1 MRTFVLVIIAS
12 VLLSACNSGGRPSP
26 EHDAGQGPSLQSD
39 FEWQAL
45 NILAPGQSGDFSV
58 AEFVQDQALGPL
70 IGSDPSV
77 YGEHV
82 DDQRP
87 LYWRQQFK
95 NGKFLDISSREPA
108 AEPQSGVRIY
118 RDDFGVPVIYG
129 DTLEDVWFG
138 AGYALAQD
146 RLFLLDAARRQARG
160 TLAEVAGP
168 SAVPD
173 DVQARILTYT
183 EAEYQAMLAA
193 LGEDIQ
199 RTINAYCAGSN
210 AWIAEVTGAQIAR
223 LPAEFVAL
231 QFLPEPLTPTD
242 VLAIGVLIT
251 RQVASNGGD
260 EMANVAELQRL
271 SEAFGAETALDIFR
285 DVLWLDDKK
294 ATVTVPP
301 ELEFSNI
308 TTPPAQRPA
317 VLQSMAEFALQI
329 PLELA
334 EGPGTGDFPAPSPLL
349 PVKSTLPTFPDLR
362 VLPER
367 ISASYQVVLDS
378 SRTVDGSTL
387 LISGP
392 QLGYSYPSLL
402 AELEVH
408 GAGFDARGTTV
419 PGLPVVGIGYTER
432 TAWALTTG
440 ESKTIDSFIEE
451 LADSPTQYRHQG
463 QIKDM
468 DCRTETVNY
477 RQSVG
482 PLPAGPALASVEV
495 EACRTVHGPVVAR
508 SADGRYARSVQYG
521 MWMREAET
529 AEAILEW
536 SRADTF
542 AEFDATMPMATWN
555 ENLMYADAEGNIAY
569 YHPGLHPRRHPGTD
583 QRLPIPGTG
592 EFDHQGLLSF
602 DELPQVRNPERG
614 WLANWNNKPAIGW
627 GDGTGGDAS
636 QLPAGSEG
644 RITNWDDLLRNNDQV
659 SFEQLLEFDRLIG
672 RKDPRA
678 RAMVPIYLRLQGQT
692 GLTERA
698 QQALAALA
706 AWDQDHYNPAIDVD
720 DPQALDRPGET
731 IFDALVQATRAELT
745 QGILGPDFQRR
756 HNVRGTHP
764 YDAGTFDRLFV
775 RIFSPESSSISPRF
789 DWLQG
794 RTQADFLKDVLD
806 SAIAELTAQYGE
818 DVDQWQRI
826 HARSAINNLTGLIG
840 PSLDMPHQDRGT
852 WIHVIGYRPAKP

>member
-1 MRTFVLVIIAS
+1 MPTFALALIAS
-12 VLLSACNSGGRPSP
+12 LLLVACNSGGRPTSDT
-26 EHDAGQGPSLQSD
+26 DARQPAQDD
-39 FEWQAL
+39 FVWQAV
-45 NILAPGQSGDFSV
+45 NILAPGQSGDFGL

-70 IGSDPSV
+70 IGTDPSV

-95 NGKFLDISSREPA
+95 DGKFLDITDLEPA
-108 AEPQSGVRIY
+108 AEPRAGVRIY

-129 DTLEDVWFG
+129 DSLEDVWFG

-183 EAEYQAMLAA
+183 EAEYQAMFAA

-199 RTINAYCAGSN
+199 RTIEAYCAGSN
-210 AWIAEVTGAQIAR
+210 ARIAEVTGAQIAQ

-231 QFLPEPLTPTD
+231 QFQPAPLTPSD

-271 SEAFGAETALDIFR
+271 NQEFGTPTALDIFA

-294 ATVTVPP
+294 ATVTVPA

-308 TTPPAQRPA
+308 TTPPEQRQA
-317 VLQSMAEFALQI
+317 VLQSMAAYA
-329 PLELA
+329 LELPLDLA
-334 EGPGTGDFPAPSPLL
+334 QGPGTGDFPEPAPLL
-349 PVKSTLPTFPDLR
+349 PLKSTIPKLPDLR

-463 QIKDM
+463 QVKAM
-468 DCRTETVNY
+468 DCRTETVSY
-477 RQSVG
+477 RQTLG
-482 PLPAGPALASVEV
+482 PLPVGPALASVEV

-508 SADGRYARSVQYG
+508 SADGRYARSLQYG

-536 SRADTF
+536 SRADSF
-542 AEFDATMPMATWN
+542 AEFDASMTKATWN

-592 EFDHQGLLSF
+592 ELDHQGLLDF
-602 DELPQVRNPERG
+602 AELPQVRNPERG
-614 WLANWNNKPAIGW
+614 WLANWNNKPAVGW

-644 RITNWDDLLRNNDQV
+644 RITNWDDLLRNNDQI

-678 RAMVPIYLRLQGQT
+678 RAMVPIYLRLQGEAE
-692 GLTERA
+692 LTSLGR
-698 QQALAALA
+698 QALDALA

-731 IFDALVQATRAELT
+731 IFDALVQATRQELT

-756 HNVRGTHP
+756 HNIRGTHP

-775 RIFSPESSSISPRF
+775 RIFSPQTSSITPRF

-794 RTQADFLKDVLD
+794 RSQRDFLKTVLD
-806 SAIAELTAQYGE
+806 RAIGDLSAQYGE
-818 DVDQWQRI
+818 NVDEWRRV
-826 HARSAINNLTGLIG
+826 HARSPIPNLTGLIG

-852 WIHVIGYRPAKP
+852 WIHVIGYTPANP

>member
-1 MRTFVLVIIAS
+1 MPTFVLAILAS
-12 VLLSACNSGGRPSP
+12 VLLSACNSGGRPSADQP
-26 EHDAGQGPSLQSD
+26 SEQAPSTQDA
-39 FEWQAL
+39 FEWRAV
-45 NILAPGQSGDFSV
+45 NVLAPGQSGDFGLT
-58 AEFVQDQALGPL
+58 EFVQDQALGPL
-70 IGSDPSV
+70 IGTDPSV
-77 YGEHV
+77 YGPHV

-87 LYWRQQFK
+87 LYWLQQFK
-95 NGKFLDISSREPA
+95 DGKFLDITDRQPSAQPRA
-108 AEPQSGVRIY
+108 GVSIY
-118 RDDFGVPVIYG
+118 RDDFGVPVVYG

-183 EAEYQAMLAA
+183 EAEYQAMFAA

-199 RTINAYCAGSN
+199 RTIEAYCAGSN
-210 AWIAEVTGAQIAR
+210 ARIAEVTGGQLSQ

-231 QFLPEPLTPTD
+231 QYQPAPLTPSD

-271 SEAFGAETALDIFR
+271 STEFDAATALDIFT
-285 DVLWLDDKK
+285 DVLWQDDKK

-308 TTPPAQRPA
+308 STPPEQRRA
-317 VLQSMAEFALQI
+317 VLENMAAFALDI
-329 PLELA
+329 PLDLA
-334 EGPGTGDFPAPSPLL
+334 QGPGTGDFPQPEPLL
-349 PVKSTLPTFPDLR
+349 PVKSLIPHLPDLR

-419 PGLPVVGIGYTER
+419 PGLPVIGIGYTER

-451 LADSPTQYRHQG
+451 LADNPNEYRHQG
-463 QIKDM
+463 EIKAM
-468 DCRTETVNY
+468 DCRSETVRY
-477 RQSVG
+477 RQSLG
-482 PLPAGPALASVEV
+482 PLPAGPALASVEIQ
-495 EACRTVHGPVVAR
+495 ACRTVHGPVVAR
-508 SADGRYARSVQYG
+508 SADGRFARSVQYG
-521 MWMREAET
+521 MWMREVET

-536 SRADTF
+536 SRANTF
-542 AEFDATMPMATWN
+542 AEFDATMPKATWN
-555 ENLMYADAEGNIAY
+555 ENLMYADADGNIAY

-592 EFDHQGLLSF
+592 EFDHDGLLSF
-602 DELPQVRNPERG
+602 SELPQVRNPARG

-644 RITNWDDLLRNNDQV
+644 RITNWDDLLRNNDQL
-659 SFEQLLEFDRLIG
+659 SFDQLLEFDRLIG

-678 RAMVPIYLRLQGQT
+678 RALVPIYLRLQGQAE
-692 GLTERA
+692 LTDLA
-698 QQALAALA
+698 QQALARLA

-720 DPQALDRPGET
+720 DPAALDRPGET
-731 IFDALVQATRAELT
+731 IFDALVQATRKELT
-745 QGILGPDFQRR
+745 QDILGPDFQRR
-756 HNVRGTHP
+756 HNIRGTHP

-775 RIFSPESSSISPRF
+775 RIFSPDTSSITPRF

-794 RTQADFLKDVLD
+794 RSQSEFLAAVLA
-806 SAIAELTAQYGE
+806 SAITELVAEYGE
-818 DVDQWQRI
+818 DIDQWRRI
-826 HARSAINNLTGLIG
+826 HARSPINNLTGLIG

-852 WIHVIGYRPAKP
+852 WIHVIGYIPAKP